1 MSDNDSDIQEMSN
14 EGTPASRQ
22 DTSPDAFYLADA
34 LAMFTR
40 QLDNALQKQ
49 KQELCLEIDA
59 KIGLQEKPTTVTTPK
74 FRFEGNSKQHGYWQ

>member
-1 MSDNDSDIQEMSN
+1 MSDNDSDIQEMAN

-22 DTSPDAFYLADA
+22 DTSPDAFYPADA

-59 KIGLQEKPTTVTTPK
+59 KRRQVKCLVEK
-74 FRFEGNSKQHGYWQ
+74 RACLR

>member
-1 MSDNDSDIQEMSN
+1 
-14 EGTPASRQ
+14 
-22 DTSPDAFYLADA
+22 
-34 LAMFTR
+34 MFTR

-74 FRFEGNSKQHGYWQ
+74 FRFEGNSKGHGY